1 MQENSPI
8 KVVKITVYSR
18 RFVLPS
24 AWVCSRKHIGQT
36 IKNGAI
42 MLEIDPTSIL
52 IRYNVKLEKEMS
64 PDDVARELFPEDELI
79 RAIVEAVFEGDEDE
93 VLVALQNAMDN
104 GKDALKLIDDALMV
118 GMGIVSKLYD
128 DGLLYLPDV
137 MIAAQAMTDG
147 IEYCKQSS
155 DRSHEF
161 KAKVVS
167 FVVEGD
173 VHDIGKKILTVFL
186 RSNGYEVIDL
196 GSDVPVDEV
205 ISTVMEHRPIML
217 TGTALMTT
225 TMYSFREIRERLLEN
240 GIDIPFIC
248 GGGAVTQD
256 FVTRYDIGVYCDDA
270 AVVPKIADQVLNNA
284 SIEELRAQFHRS

>member
-1 MQENSPI
+1 
-8 KVVKITVYSR
+8 
-18 RFVLPS
+18 
-24 AWVCSRKHIGQT
+24 
-36 IKNGAI
+36 

-52 IRYNVKLEKEMS
+52 VRYNVKFEKEMS
-64 PDDVARELFPEDELI
+64 PDDVAKELFPEDEII
-79 RAIVEAVFEGDEDE
+79 RNIVEAVFEGDEDE
-93 VLVALQNAMDN
+93 VLVTLQEAMDQ
-104 GKDALKLIDDALMV
+104 GKDALQLIDDALMA

-128 DGLLYLPDV
+128 EGLLYLPDV
-137 MIAAQAMTDG
+137 MISAQAMTDG
-147 IEYCKQSS
+147 IEYCKRAS

-205 ISTVMEHRPIML
+205 ISAVIEHRPIML

-225 TMYSFREIRERLLEN
+225 TMYSFKEIKDRLLKNCIE
-240 GIDIPFIC
+240 IPFIC

-270 AVVPKIADQVLNNA
+270 AIVPKIADQVLNNA
-284 SIEELRAQFHRS
+284 TIEDLKEQFHRN

>member
-1 MQENSPI
+1 M
-8 KVVKITVYSR
+8 
-18 RFVLPS
+18 
-24 AWVCSRKHIGQT
+24 CSRKHIGQI

-42 MLEIDPTSIL
+42 MLEIDPASIL

-64 PDDVARELFPEDELI
+64 ADDVAKELFPEDELI

-93 VLVALQNAMDN
+93 VLVALQEAMDE
-104 GKDALKLIDDALMV
+104 GKDALGLIDDALMA

-137 MIAAQAMTDG
+137 MISAQAMTDG
-147 IEYCKQSS
+147 IEYCKQASN
-155 DRSHEF
+155 RSHES
-161 KAKVVS
+161 KGKVVS
-167 FVVEGD
+167 FVAEGD

-186 RSNGYEVIDL
+186 RSNGYEVMDL

-205 ISTVMEHRPIML
+205 ISAVLEYRPIML

-284 SIEELRAQFHRS
+284 SIEELREQFHRN